1 MNASRAR
8 LRQGTALLAALA
20 LASLA
25 ACGGGS
31 DTPAAATPAPVTSN
45 PTPSNDPPADTRL
58 AVDAI
63 TVFGDSLSD
72 VGTYAAATG
81 DPANP
86 GKFTV
91 NPGKVWVEDIA
102 DHYGLALRP
111 ARSLTMDKDASYG
124 DTTEVG
130 TATDLGGNGYAEGG
144 ARVAAFPSE
153 SGVGNNQLVAPVASQ
168 VTRYLDT
175 HARVGAHE
183 LVLIDGGGNDSYAQF
198 SALCWGTDDNQLGAG
213 NTTDAI
219 ADAQIEQAAHAQV
232 DNVKR
237 LLARGAP
244 LVLVA
249 SAADWSSNP
258 FGRYYLSD
266 AYQAKG
272 CSSPVPAAR
281 ITAWTARFN
290 SILRDGLAGVQG
302 ALYFETDSAFAD
314 AIADPQAYG
323 LVNIDTPAC
332 TNVTPGNSAT
342 FCTAATLAAPDAAQ
356 TYLWSD
362 AFHPTPR
369 GHAILAAHALTLL
382 DGQARPA
389 ATATP

>member
-8 LRQGTALLAALA
+8 LRPCARLLAALA

-31 DTPAAATPAPVTSN
+31 DTPVATPPAPATNTPAPDS
-45 PTPSNDPPADTRL
+45 RL
-58 AVDAI
+58 AIDAI

-72 VGTYAAATG
+72 VGTYAVATG
-81 DPANP
+81 DPDNP

-111 ARSLTMDKDASYG
+111 ARSLTLDKDASYG
-124 DTTEVG
+124 ATTEVG

-144 ARVAAFPSE
+144 ARVAALPSE
-153 SGVGNNQLVAPVASQ
+153 SGIGNNQLVAPVASQ

-175 HARVGAHE
+175 HERVGAHE

-198 SALCWGTDDNQLGAG
+198 SALCWGTDDNQRGAG

-258 FGRYYLSD
+258 FGRVYLSD
-266 AYQAKG
+266 AYQATG
-272 CSSPVPAAR
+272 CYTPVPAAR

-314 AIADPQAYG
+314 AIANPQAYG
-323 LVNIDTPAC
+323 LVNVDTPAC
-332 TNVTPGNSAT
+332 TNETPGASAA

-362 AFHPTPR
+362 NFHPTPR
-369 GHAILAAHALTLL
+369 GHAILAQHVLDAL
-382 DGQARPA
+382 DAVARPA
-389 ATATP
+389 AAATP